1 MKLRKLELK
10 DLPSRVEWMNHPK
23 VYQSMHF
30 DVPVLLEKTKQ
41 WFDNVKKNPNRS
53 DVVFEEEGM
62 LVGMGGLTNI
72 NRLTGKAELYV
83 FINPNLQAG
92 GLGTKAVEM
101 LCRFGFDELKLNKI
115 YLETNENN
123 YAAIRVYEKCG
134 FLLEGALREEYLSE
148 EGQLLNRL
156 YFGLLKKEFHE

>member
-30 DVPVLLEKTKQ
+30 DVPVLLEKTEQ
-41 WFDNVKKNPNRS
+41 WFENIQKNPNRS
-53 DVVFEEEGM
+53 DVVFEEEGQ
-62 LVGMGGLTNI
+62 LVGMGGLTCI
-72 NRLTGKAELYV
+72 NRETGKAELYV
-83 FINPNLQAG
+83 FINPNFQAG

-101 LCRFGFDELKLNKI
+101 LCRYGFEELHLNKI

-123 YAAIRVYEKCG
+123 FAAIRVYEKCG
-134 FLLEGALREEYLSE
+134 FILEGILREEYKSE
-148 EGQLLNRL
+148 EGILLNRL
-156 YFGLLKKEFHE
+156 YFGLLKKEFHG

>member
-53 DVVFEEEGM
+53 DVVFEEKGM

-134 FLLEGALREEYLSE
+134 FLLEGTLREEYLSE